1 MSTVFGVNASPF
13 VRKVRVALAE
23 KNVAYDLVPTFP
35 GDADPKF
42 RAMSPLGKI
51 PAFKDGE
58 RTLCDSSVILAYLE
72 RVHPTP
78 ALYPQDPYDFAR
90 ALWFEEYGDSAVIQA
105 TGPKVFFEKIVAP
118 LFFKRPTNQEVVD
131 KAVKEEVPP
140 LCDYLESQLTG
151 DYFVGNR
158 FSIADIGIAS
168 PFANYRHA
176 GYDVDA
182 GRWPKLAAFL
192 KRVLGRPSFAACIE
206 EERKTLGLAA

>member
-23 KNVAYDLVPTFP
+23 KNIAYDLAPVFP
-35 GDADPKF
+35 GDNDADF
-42 RAMSPLGKI
+42 RKMSPLGKI

-58 RTLCDSSVILAYLE
+58 RTLADSSVICAYLE

-90 ALWFEEYGDSAVIQA
+90 ALWFEEYGDSALIQA

-118 LFFKRPTNQEVVD
+118 MFFKRPTNQEIVD

-140 LCDYLESQLTG
+140 ICDYLESQLTG
-151 DYFVGNR
+151 DFFVGNR

-168 PFANYRHA
+168 PFANYQHA
-176 GYDVDA
+176 GYGVDA
-182 GRWPKLAAFL
+182 ARWPKLAAFV